1 MKHSIIIQ
9 RLCLFLLV
17 LVLAAPAWATDYN
30 RYGYEI
36 FRSRDSGKHQKIT
49 FLKKGRVEISF
60 DRCNT
65 TGGTGSGAIYEL
77 GWDSY
82 IDIRADDGYAIR
94 WIILRDT
101 EGGKDYDHPDGIKRI
116 SEVTSGYA
124 YYFEKNA
131 ITNSWISGGNKNDL
145 NDDNNNIVV
154 YNYDAPKKSVTIWSH
169 DNDNWGKF
177 KVRDIIVGYVKKPD
191 VQFSQSSYEA
201 VVNKPFFPYIVNY
214 DGPMGS
220 RSCDNSNIAEFT
232 GPKLWPKAKGNTKI
246 HAFYAPSNDY
256 AKLSCEANL
265 HVRDE
270 LLFHTDL
277 GKNKVLFTEGGGDQ
291 PRSLYGIVNLRM
303 ASGDSFDRNNS
314 EFKVKS
320 DNAQLLNIPDKST
333 GNLVFGDK
341 SGTVSISLE
350 QGKTND
356 YTNSSFSRTFTV
368 VRGNKATNT
377 MYIRNAEEWKL
388 FAHLVN
394 DEKMNTLNVKLDGD
408 INLGKEIVMVG
419 NLGIVNYSGTF
430 DGQGHTISFD
440 WNSNGDARAPF
451 YVVNDATIKNL
462 RIKGQITEKKKCDVA
477 GFVYG
482 VEGTATTTFSNCIS
496 EVDVKNSGNDGCISA
511 GFVFHIRNGSVIM
524 NDCIYKGKFTPANN
538 GNHEGM
544 VAFVATMQGDINYTL
559 NNCLYLGENVSPF
572 RAYFPH
578 GAENINNCYYI
589 HPNPDISEHGTR
601 VYAEQL
607 KSGEVAYKLQAGR
620 SNRVWGQN
628 LGPDDTP
635 WLTDLVDR
643 HVNKVDFTYNGNLML
658 TRYANTGKGVYGG
671 MPTFTAKDLVGN
683 KHNPHHYY
691 KMSLEG
697 GFSASTPVNADRT
710 VAINLAEKD
719 YYEIASKDNWIEFRS
734 IVYDGQN
741 AVDAKM
747 TADVDL
753 GGDIKTIGGGAHNY
767 AGMFDGQGHTL
778 TLNWDA
784 GSDHWK
790 SPFYSVDG
798 ATIKNL
804 RVKGSIKSEGKG
816 HTGLIQNAYGTVTVS
831 GCVSDVNITC
841 GYNKGACKAAGMIQ
855 LVGSDAKVTINDC
868 LVKGSINAKEAGRK
882 GMGGFVFEQS
892 GKCTFNNCLYLGTN
906 NATAGS
912 NTFTY
917 NATVNNCYYLNIC
930 DVAQGKKVTEDQLKS
945 GEAAYLLQNKR
956 AGNFWGQTLG
966 TENDPQPTDKAEK
979 HVCKVDFTYN
989 DQVKATRYAN
999 TGKAIFGK
1007 MPALTPQFLLGSDY
1021 NFHHYYRYGFSEYF
1035 TASTPVNADRTVGLF
1050 IEDRD
1055 YYEIA
1060 SKDNWKEFCDLVRN
1074 GQNGVDA
1081 KMTADIN
1088 LSSDFSMVG
1097 SNEHRYAGTFDGQ
1110 GHTLTINWNTGSKPW
1125 VAPFNTV
1132 EGATIKN
1139 LRTAGNINSS
1149 THFLSGLVCD
1159 AYGNTTI
1166 SDCNSDVN
1174 ITSTYN
1180 DGGCDAAGLVQCVR
1194 ENANVTIIDCLV
1206 RGKIDATMEKGKRYM
1221 GGFVNNQYGK
1231 CTLTN
1236 SLYLG
1241 ENNATGGNT
1250 FASTSVSGTTLTN
1263 CYYLNACGKPQG
1275 EQATEKQL
1283 KSGYVTNKLQ
1293 ADRTDQCHWG
1303 QTLGERPDLYNPANK
1318 GEMNYVY
1325 HDGDKWA
1332 CGEFYFKDDNPLP
1345 IGLDFTAAE
1354 VIYQRHFSFAGMSGT
1369 ICLPYE
1375 LPVQRFR
1382 AYTLSGGQGNKLYF
1396 KEVTGTL
1403 EAYKPY
1409 YITGIGVDPTLS
1421 GTNLQVKAFHDD
1433 NLTTATT
1440 TGHSMTGTVE
1450 GVDNATAAAANA
1462 YILQNDGDFHKVTTE
1477 HSGATVPAYR
1487 AYVVCPKSLGAKT
1500 LSIVF
1505 EGETTGIDGVT
1516 KDASGTDGPVYDLQG
1531 RRMAD
1536 RLDDNARRQLPA
1548 GVYIVGGR
1556 KVVVK

>member
-1 MKHSIIIQ
+1 MIQ

-17 LVLAAPAWATDYN
+17 LLLAAPAGATDYGN
-30 RYGYEI
+30 YGYEI
-36 FRSRDSGKHQKIT
+36 FRSRETVEKIGKNKLILQTLEQGHVKIW
-49 FLKKGRVEISF
+49 FGSCK
-60 DRCNT
+60 T
-65 TGGTGSGAIYEL
+65 TSGTGNSAIYEV
-77 GWDSY
+77 GRGT
-82 IDIRADDGYAIR
+82 DINIETDDGYAIR

-101 EGGKDYDHPDGIKRI
+101 EGGEDYNHPRGLERI
-116 SEVTSGYA
+116 SEVTSGYD

-131 ITNSWISGGNKNDL
+131 ITNSRISGGNKNNL
-145 NDDNNNIVV
+145 NDDDNNIVV
-154 YNYDAPKKSVTIWSH
+154 YNYNAPAKKVTIWSH
-169 DNDNWGKF
+169 YYDKWDQF
-177 KVRDIIVGYVKKPD
+177 KVRDIIVGYVKAPN
-191 VQFSQSSYEA
+191 VQFSQSNYEA
-201 VVNKPFFPYIVNY
+201 VVKKPFFPYIVNY
-214 DGPMGS
+214 DGPAGS
-220 RSCDNSNIAEFT
+220 RSCDNSNIAEFS
-232 GPKLWPKAKGNTKI
+232 GSQLRPKAKGNTKI
-246 HAFYAPSNDY
+246 HAFFAPSNDY

-270 LLFHTDL
+270 LLFGTDL

-320 DNAQLLNIPDKST
+320 NNAQLLNIPDKST

-388 FAHLVN
+388 FASLVN
-394 DEKMNTLNVKLDGD
+394 DKGMTDLNAKLDGD
-408 INLGKEIVMVG
+408 INLGTDITMVG
-419 NLGIVNYSGTF
+419 ANGVINYSGTF
-430 DGQGHTISFD
+430 DGQGHTISLD
-440 WNSNGDARAPF
+440 WNTTHGFTALFNSVNG
-451 YVVNDATIKNL
+451 ATIKNL
-462 RIKGQITEKKKCDVA
+462 HTKGVITNYVHFTS
-477 GFVYG
+477 GLVMIVYG
-482 VEGTATTTFSNCIS
+482 SVTLSNCVS
-496 EVDVKNSGNDGCISA
+496 EVNFNHTTNERECFTAGLISFVKADAQVTI
-511 GFVFHIRNGSVIM
+511 
-524 NDCIYKGKFTPANN
+524 NDCIVKGKILPSAYVENVVMDGFVGPQ
-538 GNHEGM
+538 EGGS
-544 VAFVATMQGDINYTL
+544 VSTL
-559 NNCLYLGENVSPF
+559 NNCLYIDSNPRDHIGTVSF
-572 RAYFPH
+572 
-578 GAENINNCYYI
+578 GKIIVNNCYSLSDHSVARYTQV
-589 HPNPDISEHGTR
+589 N
-601 VYAEQL
+601 AEQL

-620 SNRVWGQN
+620 SNRVWGQT
-628 LGPDDTP
+628 LGTDDTP
-635 WLTDLVDR
+635 WLTDLVER

-691 KMSLEG
+691 KMGLED

-734 IVYDGQN
+734 IVGDGQN

-753 GGDIKTIGGGAHNY
+753 GSDIWQVGNHYSGT
-767 AGMFDGQGHTL
+767 FDGQGHTL
-778 TLNWDA
+778 KINWNNTSGWLA
-784 GSDHWK
+784 
-790 SPFYSVDG
+790 PFYTVDG

-804 RVKGSIKSEGKG
+804 RTEGEIKSSS
-816 HTGLIQNAYGTVTVS
+816 HFLSGLVQSAYGNTTIS
-831 GCVSDVNITC
+831 GCVSAVNITSTYDNGGC
-841 GYNKGACKAAGMIQ
+841 DAAGM
-855 LVGSDAKVTINDC
+855 VECVRDNANVTFTDC
-868 LVKGSINAKEAGRK
+868 LVKGKFHATTEGGRRY
-882 GMGGFVFEQS
+882 MSGFVENQY
-892 GKCTFNNCLYLGTN
+892 GKCTLTNCLYIGEN
-906 NATAGS
+906 NATTGGY
-912 NTFTY
+912 TFAKK
-917 NATVNNCYYLNIC
+917 ATLTNCYYLNPC
-930 DVAQGKKVTEDQLKS
+930 SDAQGKKVTEEQLKS
-945 GEAAYLLQNKR
+945 GEVAYLLQNKR
-956 AGNFWGQTLG
+956 AGNFWGQELG
-966 TENDPQPTDKAEK
+966 KENDPQPTDKAEK

-1007 MPALTPQFLLGSDY
+1007 MPAVTPQFLLGSDY

-1060 SKDNWKEFCDLVRN
+1060 SNYDWRMFCDLVRN

-1097 SNEHRYAGTFDGQ
+1097 SDEHRYAGTFDGQ
-1110 GHTLTINWNTGSKPW
+1110 GHTLTINWDTGSKPW

-1231 CTLTN
+1231 CTLIN

-1250 FASTSVSGTTLTN
+1250 FASTSASGTTLTN
-1263 CYYLNACGKPQG
+1263 CYYLNACGKVQG
-1275 EQATEKQL
+1275 DRVTAEQL
-1283 KSGYVTNKLQ
+1283 KNGHVAKLLQ
-1293 ADRTDQCHWG
+1293 GNRTDQCHWA

-1318 GEMNYVY
+1318 GKMNYVY
-1325 HDGDKWA
+1325 HDGTKWA
-1332 CGEFYFKDDNPLP
+1332 CGEFYFKDDKPLP

-1409 YITGIGVDPTLS
+1409 YITGIGVNPTLS
-1421 GTNLQVKAFHDD
+1421 GNNMQVKAFHDD
-1433 NLTTATT
+1433 NLTTTAT

-1487 AYVVCPKSLGAKT
+1487 AYVVCPKASAGAKT
-1500 LSIVF
+1500 LSIILN
-1505 EGETTGIDGVT
+1505 GETTGIDGVT

>member
-1 MKHSIIIQ
+1 
-9 RLCLFLLV
+9 
-17 LVLAAPAWATDYN
+17 
-30 RYGYEI
+30 
-36 FRSRDSGKHQKIT
+36 
-49 FLKKGRVEISF
+49 
-60 DRCNT
+60 
-65 TGGTGSGAIYEL
+65 
-77 GWDSY
+77 
-82 IDIRADDGYAIR
+82 
-94 WIILRDT
+94 
-101 EGGKDYDHPDGIKRI
+101 
-116 SEVTSGYA
+116 
-124 YYFEKNA
+124 
-131 ITNSWISGGNKNDL
+131 
-145 NDDNNNIVV
+145 
-154 YNYDAPKKSVTIWSH
+154 
-169 DNDNWGKF
+169 
-177 KVRDIIVGYVKKPD
+177 
-191 VQFSQSSYEA
+191 
-201 VVNKPFFPYIVNY
+201 
-214 DGPMGS
+214 
-220 RSCDNSNIAEFT
+220 
-232 GPKLWPKAKGNTKI
+232 
-246 HAFYAPSNDY
+246 
-256 AKLSCEANL
+256 
-265 HVRDE
+265 
-270 LLFHTDL
+270 
-277 GKNKVLFTEGGGDQ
+277 
-291 PRSLYGIVNLRM
+291 M

-320 DNAQLLNIPDKST
+320 DNAQLLNISDKST

-350 QGKTND
+350 QGQTYD

-377 MYIRNAEEWKL
+377 MYIRNAEEWKR

-394 DEKMNTLNVKLDGD
+394 EEKMSTLNVKLDGD
-408 INLGKEIVMVG
+408 IDLGKEIVQVG
-419 NLGIVNYSGTF
+419 INGIVNYSGTF

-477 GFVYG
+477 GFVYC

-620 SNRVWGQN
+620 SNRVWGQT
-628 LGPDDTP
+628 LGTDDTP
-635 WLTDLVDR
+635 WLTDLVER

-691 KMSLEG
+691 KMGLEG

-734 IVYDGQN
+734 IVGDGQN

-753 GGDIKTIGGGAHNY
+753 GSDIWQVGNHY
-767 AGMFDGQGHTL
+767 AGTFDGQNHTL
-778 TLNWDA
+778 KINWNNTSGWLA
-784 GSDHWK
+784 
-790 SPFYSVDG
+790 PFYTVDG

-804 RVKGSIKSEGKG
+804 RTEGEIKSSS
-816 HTGLIQNAYGTVTVS
+816 HFLSGLVQSAYGNTTIS
-831 GCVSDVNITC
+831 GCVSAVNITSTYDNGGC
-841 GYNKGACKAAGMIQ
+841 DAAGM
-855 LVGSDAKVTINDC
+855 VECVRDNANVTFTDC
-868 LVKGSINAKEAGRK
+868 LVKGKFHATTEGGRRY
-882 GMGGFVFEQS
+882 MSGFVENQY
-892 GKCTFNNCLYLGTN
+892 GKCTLTNCLYIGEN
-906 NATAGS
+906 NATTGY
-912 NTFTY
+912 TFAKK
-917 NATVNNCYYLNIC
+917 ATLTNCYYLNAC
-930 DVAQGKKVTEDQLKS
+930 DVAQGTKVTKEQLES
-945 GEAAYLLQNKR
+945 GEVAYLLQNKR
-956 AGNFWGQTLG
+956 AGNFWGQELG
-966 TENDPQPTDKAEK
+966 KENDPLPTDKAEK
-979 HVCKVDFTYN
+979 HVYKVDFTYN
-989 DQVKATRYAN
+989 NQVKATRYAN
-999 TGKAIFGK
+999 TGKAIFGD
-1007 MPALTPQFLLGSDY
+1007 MPTVTPQFLLGSDY

-1060 SKDNWKEFCDLVRN
+1060 SKDDWRRFCDLVRD

-1081 KMTADIN
+1081 KMKVDVDLGSDITMAGVN
-1088 LSSDFSMVG
+1088 GKD
-1097 SNEHRYAGTFDGQ
+1097 YAGTFDGQ
-1110 GHTLTINWNTGSKPW
+1110 GHTLTLNWDAGSDYWKS
-1125 VAPFNTV
+1125 PFYTV
-1132 EGATIKN
+1132 KDGSIKN
-1139 LRTAGNINSS
+1139 LRVNGQIKSKGKGHT
-1149 THFLSGLVCD
+1149 GLIQN
-1159 AYGNTTI
+1159 AYGTVTV
-1166 SDCNSDVN
+1166 SDCVSDVN
-1174 ITSTYN
+1174 LKGSSSL
-1180 DGGCDAAGLVQCVR
+1180 AGMIQWVGSDTK
-1194 ENANVTIIDCLV
+1194 VTFNDCLV
-1206 RGKIDATMEKGKRYM
+1206 KGSIDATTDNGKKGM
-1221 GGFVNNQYGK
+1221 GGFVDDQNGT
-1231 CTLTN
+1231 CTLN
-1236 SLYLG
+1236 NCLYLG
-1241 ENNATGGNT
+1241 TNNATEGYT
-1250 FASTSVSGTTLTN
+1250 FAKNATLNN
-1263 CYYLNACGKPQG
+1263 CYYLNACGTAQG
-1275 EQATEKQL
+1275 TPATEKQL

-1293 ADRTDQCHWG
+1293 ADRTDQCHWA

-1318 GEMNYVY
+1318 GKMNYVY
-1325 HDGDKWA
+1325 HDGTKWA
-1332 CGEFYFKDDNPLP
+1332 CGEFYFKDDKPLP

-1354 VIYQRHFSFAGMSGT
+1354 VIYQRSFSFAGMSGT

-1421 GTNLQVKAFHDD
+1421 GNNMQVKAFHDD

-1487 AYVVCPKSLGAKT
+1487 AYVVCPKASAGAKT

-1516 KDASGTDGPVYDLQG
+1516 DGTTVTDGPVYDLQG